1 MNSGRLL
8 MDNPKTTGVIPARY
22 NSVRLPGKPL
32 KMINGK
38 SMILR
43 VVEQAEKSEMLDAV
57 IVATDDQRI
66 FDHLSDHGKKAV
78 MTDPS
83 IRTGTDRC
91 FAAVK
96 DSDYEIIVNI
106 QGDEPLLNPATIDA
120 LVKSLIEDDR
130 SVCATPVKK
139 VSGITKAGD
148 INLVKAVLDNNGH
161 AMYFSRSPIPFSKDA
176 DPEFYKHIGIYAY
189 RADFLK
195 TFVNMEST
203 SLEKSESLEQLRILQ
218 NGFKIRCIEVDDD
231 SVGVDTPEHL
241 EKVKEIIISKE
252 GRR

>member
-1 MNSGRLL
+1 
-8 MDNPKTTGVIPARY
+8 MDKPKTIGVIPARY
-22 NSVRLPGKPL
+22 DSVRLPGKPL

-43 VVEQAEKSEMLDAV
+43 VVEQAEKSEMLDNV

-66 FDHLSDHGKKAV
+66 FDHLAGHGKKAV
-78 MTDPS
+78 MTDTS

-106 QGDEPLLNPATIDA
+106 QGDEPLLNPSTVNS
-120 LVKSLIEDDR
+120 LVKALLEDDS
-130 SVCATPVKK
+130 SVCATPFKK
-139 VSGITKAGD
+139 DSGIEKASD
-148 INLVKAVLDNNGH
+148 INLVKVVFDNKGH
-161 AMYFSRSPIPFSKDA
+161 AMYFSRSLIPFSKNA
-176 DPEFYKHIGIYAY
+176 VPEFNKHIGIYAF

-218 NGFKIRCIEVDDD
+218 NGFKIKCVEVNDDT
-231 SVGVDTPEHL
+231 VGVDTAQDL
-241 EKVKEIIISKE
+241 EKVTEIIISKE

>member
-1 MNSGRLL
+1 
-8 MDNPKTTGVIPARY
+8 MDKPRTAGVIPARY

-38 SMILR
+38 SMIMR
-43 VVEQAEKSEMLDAV
+43 VVEQAERAEMLDAV
-57 IVATDDQRI
+57 IVATDDKRI
-66 FDHLSDHGKKAV
+66 FDHLAEHGIKAV

-91 FAAVK
+91 FTAVK

-106 QGDEPLLNPATIDA
+106 QGDEPLLNPATIDI
-120 LVKSLIEDDR
+120 LVRNLIQDER

-139 VSGITKAGD
+139 VSGIDKVTD
-148 INLVKAVLDNNGH
+148 INIVKAVFDKNGH
-161 AMYFSRSPIPFSKDA
+161 ALYFSRSPIPFSKDK
-176 DPEFYKHIGIYAY
+176 DCLFYKHIGIYAY

-203 SLEKSESLEQLRILQ
+203 SLEKSESLEQLRIIQ
-218 NGFKIRCIEVDDD
+218 NGFKIRCVEVDDD
-231 SVGVDTPEHL
+231 STGVDTPEDL
-241 EKVKEIIISKE
+241 EKVNRIAISIE
-252 GRR
+252 GIR

>member
-1 MNSGRLL
+1 
-8 MDNPKTTGVIPARY
+8 MDKIKAAGVIPARY

-32 KMINGK
+32 KIINGK

-57 IVATDDQRI
+57 IVATDDRRI
-66 FDHLSDHGKKAV
+66 FDHLTDNGKNVV
-78 MTDPS
+78 MTDTA

-91 FAAVK
+91 FEAVK
-96 DSDYEIIVNI
+96 DLDYDIIVNI
-106 QGDEPLLNPATIDA
+106 QGDEPLLNPATVDA
-120 LVKSLIEDDR
+120 LVLSLTKDDE

-139 VSGITKAGD
+139 VSGIGKAED
-148 INLVKAVLDNNGH
+148 VNLVKAVFDNNGH
-161 AMYFSRSPIPFSKDA
+161 AMYFSRSPVPFSKDA
-176 DPEFYKHIGIYAY
+176 EPEFYKHIGIYAY

-218 NGFKIRCIEVDDD
+218 NGFKIRCIEVSDD
-231 SVGVDTPEHL
+231 SIGVDTEEDL
-241 EKVKEIIISKE
+241 EKVTVIAISKE
-252 GRR
+252 GRK

>member
-1 MNSGRLL
+1 
-8 MDNPKTTGVIPARY
+8 MDKPKTAGVIPARY

-43 VVEQAEKSEMLDAV
+43 VVEQAEKSEMLDDV
-57 IVATDDQRI
+57 IVATDDKRI
-66 FDHLSDHGKKAV
+66 FDHLADHGKKAV
-78 MTDPS
+78 MTDSS

-96 DSDYEIIVNI
+96 NSDYEIIVNI
-106 QGDEPLLNPATIDA
+106 QGDEPLLNPATVDA
-120 LVKSLIEDDR
+120 LVKSLIEDES

-139 VSGITKAGD
+139 VSGIEAASD
-148 INLVKAVLDNNGH
+148 INLVKAVFDNKGH
-161 AMYFSRSPIPFSKDA
+161 AMYFSRSPIPFSKEA
-176 DPEFYKHIGIYAY
+176 EPEFYKHIGIYAY

-203 SLEKSESLEQLRILQ
+203 SLEKSESLEQLRMLQ
-218 NGFKIRCIEVDDD
+218 NGFKIRCIEVNDD
-231 SVGVDTPEHL
+231 SIGVDTPQDL
-241 EKVKEIIISKE
+241 EKVNGIAISIE